1 MASAPPPAVPSL
13 AAGPISQNKVAQS
26 KRALETN
33 DKKNQKK
40 FHGFIAGVTSG
51 VTKLAVG
58 HPFGMQEMLFEK
70 GGYDSLSL
78 SVCFDYFTHP
88 YHTSSQ

>member
-1 MASAPPPAVPSL
+1 M
-13 AAGPISQNKVAQS
+13 VAQS
-26 KRALETN
+26 KRALETD

-58 HPFGMQEMLFEK
+58 HPFGMQREWCWTREGMMVHFN
-70 GGYDSLSL
+70 L
-78 SVCFDYFTHP
+78 SVRGHITHLRHP
-88 YHTSSQ
+88 STL